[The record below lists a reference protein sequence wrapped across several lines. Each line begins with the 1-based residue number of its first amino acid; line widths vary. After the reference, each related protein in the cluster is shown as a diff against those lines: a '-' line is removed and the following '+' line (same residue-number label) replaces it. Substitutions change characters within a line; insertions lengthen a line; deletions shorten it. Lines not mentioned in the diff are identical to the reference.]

1 MRGRDGCTSKASV
14 SPVRHDGSII
24 IERFSQVLE
33 GGKYQ
38 GMHALRRDPI
48 GTMLPKTKK
57 IVFFASDF
65 GDDEFKSLPNQLTPL
80 IDMDKL
86 WSAPW
91 LEKFKGADIIVVFKN
106 LAHLNYASAAA
117 RRLMNVASEV
127 SVVCV
132 PTQYASL
139 ADELENA
146 NVIPDALKCI
156 DDEDFATMVNP
167 REDQIVHPAQDYT
180 RGVLRYG
187 VTLNRQ
193 PNLISSD
200 GDFISFTEAR
210 KQNILLKNEELPENR
225 FSQLGIIRV
234 SMGMKGITPPAL
246 HREVADYLRDFVYIR
261 DGSLYDVLTTWVI
274 GTYVFT
280 VFRFFPYL
288 HINAERGSGKTLLLE
303 ILAPICFNG
312 ELLTNPGA
320 SPLLSIIQWKLPTL
334 LIDETEAL
342 TTEHA
347 ARKTDLMAIL
357 RTGFASS
364 GKVVRAN
371 REFPTY
377 CPKAFAGINT
387 IDDTLADRT
396 IVVKMTRKTEADNV
410 QHYLV
415 TEQLLKRQAELRD
428 ELYSFG
434 LEHGPGIAASYNVSD
449 PARTDL
455 SHLRNRSYDIWRP
468 LITIADLCGVT
479 AAVTNASR
487 TDLAARQE
495 REGEQDDTALLIQGL
510 IEVSRQLAAIK
521 VEGKVGWYNPDLVH
535 SLLVKEDCLPRRMS
549 KTALSRYLRQKLDI
563 KSVPV
568 RVGLSLTRLYV
579 IDWDKI
585 DEYGRRYFA
594 NSTSAKSV

>member
-1 MRGRDGCTSKASV
+1 M
-14 SPVRHDGSII
+14 I
-24 IERFSQVLE
+24 
-33 GGKYQ
+33 
-38 GMHALRRDPI
+38 
-48 GTMLPKTKK
+48 PKTKK
-57 IVFFASDF
+57 IVYIASDF
-65 GDDEFKSLPNQLTPL
+65 DDDEFKGLPNQLTPL

-86 WSAPW
+86 WSDPW
-91 LEKFKGADIIVVFKN
+91 LEKFKSAEVIVAFRN
-106 LAHLNYASAAA
+106 PAHLMHASAAA
-117 RRLMNVASEV
+117 RRLMDIASEV

-139 ADELENA
+139 ADELA
-146 NVIPDALKCI
+146 KAGVIPDALKCI

-167 REDQIVHPAQDYT
+167 REDQNIHPAQDYT
-180 RGVLRYG
+180 RGILRYG
-187 VTLNRQ
+187 VRINRQ
-193 PNLISSD
+193 AHLVSSD
-200 GDFISFTEAR
+200 GDFTSFAEAGR
-210 KQNILLKNEELPENR
+210 QNILLKNKELPENR
-225 FSQLGIIRV
+225 FSQQGIIKV
-234 SMGMKGITPPAL
+234 SMGMKGTTPPAL

-261 DGSLYDVLTTWVI
+261 DGALYDVLAAWVI

-280 VFRFFPYL
+280 VFRYFPYL

-303 ILAPICFNG
+303 LLAPICFNG

-371 REFPTY
+371 CEFPTY

-387 IDDTLADRT
+387 IDNTLADRT
-396 IVVKMTRKTEADNV
+396 IVVKMTRKTEADKV

-428 ELYSFG
+428 ELYTFG
-434 LEHGPGIAASYNVSD
+434 LEHGPGIAASYDASD

-455 SHLRNRSYDIWRP
+455 SHLRNRSSDIWLP
-468 LITIADLCGVT
+468 LITIADMCGVSAT
-479 AAVTNASR
+479 VTNASR

-510 IEVSRQLAAIK
+510 IEASKQLAAIK

-549 KTALSRYLRQKLDI
+549 KTALSRYLRQKLEI
-563 KSVPV
+563 KSEPV
-568 RVGLSLTRLYV
+568 RIGLAVTRLYV
-579 IDWDKI
+579 IDWNKI
-585 DEYGRRYFA
+585 DEYSRRYFA
-594 NSTSAKSV
+594 NSSTWKSI